1 MKKKLLFA
9 ALTALL
15 ASLLYFAAVPAF
27 AQEGFAA
34 GFTWTGDRVDGISAY
49 GNAQVSVLAAA
60 DESIPEGNTGN
71 VMRVSSSISQF
82 GVTFTPQEEVPRQR
96 ILSLSFRV
104 YVEPTGADNASYPEI
119 RVGLTA
125 GTNWVHRE
133 YVAKDGHIGQ
143 WVDIQFT
150 SSELDTLCP
159 QGTLSSFE
167 IGYRGNAASVFY
179 IDDLALSLSEAD
191 DTPPVLNVPR
201 TSYTAEAG
209 SIPVP
214 DVTATDDSGYV
225 QVEYIWSE
233 GALDGYGRL
242 TEGEHILTVVASD
255 LYGNTARTVIA
266 YTVTAA
272 QDGEEIYSVLF
283 RWHGGEELVEYTAA
297 TASLVEPPVIPVRE
311 HYSAE
316 WNFEPAFEVGQTV
329 DAVYTPVAYTVTFA
343 ADGKT
348 VGEETYTVEDKHVEE
363 PALPQKEG
371 YNGAW
376 EAYELNCADVTV
388 NAVYTAI
395 PYSVTFVAEGEVVAV
410 VYYTAETE
418 EIEEPAVPVKDG
430 EEGVWETYVLGAE
443 DIVVR
448 AVYGEAGGCG
458 GSVAAACA
466 LPAALLLVAAA
477 VLLRRRTNK

>member
-15 ASLLYFAAVPAF
+15 ASLLCFAAVPAF
-27 AQEGFAA
+27 AAESFAE

-49 GNAQVSVLAAA
+49 GNAQVSVLAAD

-104 YVEPTGADNASYPEI
+104 YVEPTSADNASYPEI

-143 WVDIQFT
+143 WVNVRFT

-179 IDDLALSLSEAD
+179 IDDLALSLSEVD

-201 TSYTAEAG
+201 ASYTAEAG
-209 SIPVP
+209 SIPAP

-225 QVEYIWSE
+225 QLDYAWSA
-233 GALDGYGRL
+233 GALDERGRL
-242 TEGEHILTVVASD
+242 QEGEHTLTVTASD
-255 LYGNTARTVIA
+255 LFGNQAQATVVYI
-266 YTVTAA
+266 VAA
-272 QDGEEIYSVLF
+272 AEQEEIYSVLF
-283 RWHGGEELVEYTAA
+283 RWQGGEQLVEYTAQ
-297 TASLVEPPVIPVRE
+297 TAHFIEPPAIPARE
-311 HYSAE
+311 HYTAA
-316 WNFEPAFEVGQTV
+316 WVFEPAFEERQAV
-329 DAVYTPVAYTVTFA
+329 DAVYTPLEYTVTFT
-343 ADGKT
+343 ADGET
-348 VGEETYTVEDKHVEE
+348 VGSETYTVENRQIDE
-363 PALPQKEG
+363 PAVPQKDG
-371 YNGAW
+371 CLGAW
-376 EAYELNCADVTV
+376 EAYELDCSDITV
-388 NAVYTAI
+388 NAVYTAVT
-395 PYSVTFVAEGEVVAV
+395 YSVTFVAGEEVVAV
-410 VYYTAETE
+410 VYYTAGTE
-418 EIEEPAVPVKDG
+418 QIEEPAVPVKDG

>member
-15 ASLLYFAAVPAF
+15 ASLLCFAAVPAF
-27 AQEGFAA
+27 AAESFAE

-49 GNAQVSVLAAA
+49 GNAQVSVLAAD

-82 GVTFTPQEEVPRQR
+82 GVTFTPQEVVPRQR

-143 WVDIQFT
+143 WVNVRFT
-150 SSELDTLCP
+150 SSELDALCP
-159 QGTLSSFE
+159 QDILSSFE

-179 IDDLALSLSEAD
+179 IESFTLSLAEAD
-191 DTPPVLNVPR
+191 TTDPVLDVPC
-201 TSYTAEAG
+201 TAYEAEAG

-214 DVTATDDSGYV
+214 DVTATDDSGYA

-242 TEGEHILTVVASD
+242 TEGEHTLTVVASD

-272 QDGEEIYSVLF
+272 RGGEEIYSVLF
-283 RWHGGEELVEYTAA
+283 RWQGGEQLVEYTAA

-363 PALPQKEG
+363 PALPQKGG

-418 EIEEPAVPVKDG
+418 EIEEPAVPVADG
-430 EEGVWETYVLGAE
+430 AAGTWEPYTLGAE

-448 AVYGEAGGCG
+448 AQYDTSGGCG
-458 GSVAAACA
+458 GTVAAACA

>member
-1 MKKKLLFA
+1 MKKKLALAVLVA
-9 ALTALL
+9 ALAALL
-15 ASLLYFAAVPAF
+15 CFAAVPAF
-27 AQEGFAA
+27 AAESFAE

-49 GNAQVSVLAAA
+49 GNAQVSVLAAD

-82 GVTFTPQEEVPRQR
+82 GVTFTPQEEVLRQR

-143 WVDIQFT
+143 WVNVRFT
-150 SSELDTLCP
+150 SSELDALCP
-159 QGTLSSFE
+159 QDILSSFE

-209 SIPVP
+209 SIPAP

-225 QVEYIWSE
+225 QLDYAWSA
-233 GALDGYGRL
+233 GALDERGRL
-242 TEGEHILTVVASD
+242 TEGEHTLTVTASD
-255 LYGNTARTVIA
+255 LFGNQAQATVVYI
-266 YTVTAA
+266 VAA
-272 QDGEEIYSVLF
+272 EEQEEIYSVLF

-348 VGEETYTVEDKHVEE
+348 VGEETYRRDTTAHGRHTTSTV
-363 PALPQKEG
+363 P
-371 YNGAW
+371 
-376 EAYELNCADVTV
+376 T
-388 NAVYTAI
+388 
-395 PYSVTFVAEGEVVAV
+395 S
-410 VYYTAETE
+410 
-418 EIEEPAVPVKDG
+418 
-430 EEGVWETYVLGAE
+430 
-443 DIVVR
+443 R
-448 AVYGEAGGCG
+448 
-458 GSVAAACA
+458 
-466 LPAALLLVAAA
+466 
-477 VLLRRRTNK
+477 

>member
-1 MKKKLLFA
+1 MKKKLALAVLIA
-9 ALTALL
+9 ALAALL
-15 ASLLYFAAVPAF
+15 CFAAVPAF
-27 AQEGFAA
+27 AAESFAE

-60 DESIPEGNTGN
+60 DESIPAGNTGN

-82 GVTFTPQEEVPRQR
+82 GVTFIPQEEVPRER
-96 ILSLSFRV
+96 ILSFGFRV

-133 YVAKDGHIGQ
+133 YIAKDGHIGQ
-143 WVDIQFT
+143 WVNVRFT

-179 IDDLALSLSEAD
+179 IDDLALSLSEVD

-201 TSYTAEAG
+201 ASYTAEAG

-225 QVEYIWSE
+225 QLDYAWSA
-233 GALDGYGRL
+233 GALDERGRL
-242 TEGEHILTVVASD
+242 QEGEHTLTVTASD
-255 LYGNTARTVIA
+255 LFGNQAQATVVYI
-266 YTVTAA
+266 VAA
-272 QDGEEIYSVLF
+272 AEQEEIYSVLF
-283 RWHGGEELVEYTAA
+283 RWQGGEQLVEYTAQ
-297 TASLVEPPVIPVRE
+297 TAHLIEPPAIPVRE
-311 HYSAE
+311 HYTAA
-316 WNFEPAFEVGQTV
+316 WVFEPAFEERQAV
-329 DAVYTPVAYTVTFA
+329 DAVYTPLEYTVTFA

-348 VGEETYTVEDKHVEE
+348 VGSETYTVENRQIGE
-363 PALPQKEG
+363 PAVPQKDG
-371 YNGAW
+371 CLGAW
-376 EAYELNCADVTV
+376 EAYELDCSDITV
-388 NAVYTAI
+388 NAVYTAVT
-395 PYSVTFVAEGEVVAV
+395 YSVTFVAGEEVVAV
-410 VYYTAETE
+410 VYYTAGTE
-418 EIEEPAVPVKDG
+418 QIEEPAVPVADG
-430 EEGVWETYVLGAE
+430 AAGTWEPYTLGAE

-448 AVYGEAGGCG
+448 AQYDTSGGCG
-458 GSVAAACA
+458 GTVAAACA